1 MHSNSDDALSISGLS
16 GVDYQNPCDY
26 SSFDSPVQVNKLS
39 YHELLDDQPSPSTAI
54 NNPALNELMLRR
66 SKEGIIEEDC
76 EEHCKEVR
84 CVEIHALSNG
94 RIDNPLT
101 DKGTPEKFAPKFP
114 GCVNFDELGT
124 DGFSKLVPARRA
136 MDSQKLL
143 LTKSNSCLPS
153 LMNNSSMFSLLRDVE
168 EDDKTTPPPFLPRG
182 VSGMPKGVQC
192 RPNAYSDL
200 IEESK
205 CCGKP
210 YLSHM
215 VNTAD
220 FEIVVSED
228 NCEKQL
234 CSDHQACIL
243 KYKF

>member
-16 GVDYQNPCDY
+16 GIDYQNPCDY

-39 YHELLDDQPSPSTAI
+39 YHELLDDQPSLSTTI

-66 SKEGIIEEDC
+66 STEGIIEEDC

-84 CVEIHALSNG
+84 CVEIHALSDG

-101 DKGTPEKFAPKFP
+101 DKDSPEKFAPKFP

-124 DGFSKLVPARRA
+124 DRFSKLVPAKRA

-153 LMNNSSMFSLLRDVE
+153 LMNNSMFSLLQDVE
-168 EDDKTTPPPFLPRG
+168 QDDKTTPKFLPRG
-182 VSGMPKGVQC
+182 ISGMPKGVQC

-205 CCGKP
+205 SCEKP
-210 YLSHM
+210 YISDM

-228 NCEKQL
+228 NYEKQL
-234 CSDHQACIL
+234 YSDQACIL